1 MANRGLGG
9 WTPVFSRNGWMDC
22 GSSWCLTDYIIVTIE
37 IYWKY
42 QVCMAIVKKNHIR
55 ILKLW
60 LGFENCGKVQGIR
73 IVFLQDFE
81 GC

>member
-1 MANRGLGG
+1 
-9 WTPVFSRNGWMDC
+9 
-22 GSSWCLTDYIIVTIE
+22 
-37 IYWKY
+37 
-42 QVCMAIVKKNHIR
+42 MAIVKKNHIR